1 MDCARLFDKIAYA
14 VTIKME
20 FTCS

>member
-1 MDCARLFDKIAYA
+1 MDFARLFDKIGYA